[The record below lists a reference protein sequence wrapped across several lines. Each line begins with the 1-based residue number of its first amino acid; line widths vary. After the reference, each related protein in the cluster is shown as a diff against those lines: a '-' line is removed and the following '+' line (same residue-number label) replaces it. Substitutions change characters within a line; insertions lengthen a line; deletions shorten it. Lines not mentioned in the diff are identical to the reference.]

1 MMFKVMMVLVA
12 VVPAIVGIILRL
24 HEVIGP
30 QTFSAVGV
38 SGFIA
43 ASTLAS
49 LHTRRTRTS
58 QQSDSSVSLRRRTG
72 TPRS

>member
-1 MMFKVMMVLVA
+1 MMFKVMMVFVA
-12 VVPAIVGIILRL
+12 VVPASVGVILRL
-24 HEVIGP
+24 HGVIGP

-49 LHTRRTRTS
+49 LHTRRTRAS
-58 QQSDSSVSLRRRTG
+58 QHSASNVSLRRLRW
-72 TPRS
+72 REL